1 MWSWNHIKEHRTMK
15 HKYKEAY
22 IQKLESKKVSGD
34 LQKQL
39 DVGLDNFSFI
49 ICR

>member
-1 MWSWNHIKEHRTMK
+1 MK
-15 HKYKEAY
+15 HKYREAY

-39 DVGLDNFSFI
+39 DVCGDMEIFLLS
-49 ICR
+49 

>member
-1 MWSWNHIKEHRTMK
+1 MWSWDHIKEHRTMK
-15 HKYKEAY
+15 HKYREAY

-39 DVGLDNFSFI
+39 DVSKSEVFDDN
-49 ICR
+49 